1 MRQNYYEI
9 DRSVNEYNEKIEKE
23 NVTYGQIQKIYS
35 TPHLICLRVRFP
47 GLNYNLYL
55 GRGSHYEGFWSS
67 MDTPPPE
74 LRIKDRFLEY
84 LRKALLSS
92 KIRFIKIDES
102 DRVLYI
108 PYFKSKKVNCLSLFW
123 KGRDLY
129 FQNIFFDKGEKYK
142 CLKSWVGVTQELL
155 SISEMNE
162 EEIIEFSKKSFD
174 ELDRG
179 KFEKKRVIKKD
190 YPKERK
196 EIQSYFQSDIF
207 ITSNKEIKKKI
218 KSLKIK
224 LKKIEKDL
232 ERVRE
237 YKNLEKNLMEDHL
250 DLEGASHYF
259 ILNRKITFDKDWS
272 SFKKKDIL
280 FNRVKKLKKGESVL
294 MERLTSCNQ
303 EILNLENDIGNYK
316 KSVEGKKTLVP
327 IWNNKLNKKEKLTK
341 EYEPL
346 GYDEY
351 ILDCKYRIAFG
362 KDARGNDNL
371 RKNFGNKEDFWFHI
385 ENYKSSHCI
394 VKIKSISDF
403 KSIYFEVI
411 ASLLRDKSSLDLNSI
426 PLVFTQVKNL
436 KGIKGKAG
444 LVKFKK
450 AKYRTESYNKDWKE
464 IISNI

>member
-9 DRSVNEYNEKIEKE
+9 NRSVNEYNEKIEKE

-35 TPHLICLRVRFP
+35 TPHLICLRARFP
-47 GLNYNLYL
+47 GLSYNLYL

-67 MDTPPPE
+67 IDTPPPE

-92 KIRFIKIDES
+92 KIRLIKIDES

-129 FQNIFFDKGEKYK
+129 FQNIFLDEGEKYK
-142 CLKSWVGVTQELL
+142 CLKSWVGVTQDLF
-155 SISEMNE
+155 STSEMNE
-162 EEIIEFSKKSFD
+162 DEIIEFSKKNFD
-174 ELDRG
+174 ELGRG
-179 KFEKKRVIKKD
+179 KFDNPRIIKKD
-190 YPKERK
+190 NPGEKK
-196 EIQSYFQSDIF
+196 EIKNYFQSDIF
-207 ITSNKEIKKKI
+207 IKSNKEVKKRI

-224 LKKIEKDL
+224 LKKMEKDL

-237 YKNLEKNLMEDHL
+237 YKDLEKNLIEDNL
-250 DLEGASHYF
+250 DLEGASYYL
-259 ILNRKITFDKDWS
+259 ILNRKIIFDNDWS

-280 FNRVKKLKKGESVL
+280 FKRVKKLKKGELFL
-294 MERLTSCNQ
+294 MERLNSCNQ
-303 EILNLENDIGNYK
+303 EILNLENDIGCYK
-316 KSVEGKKTLVP
+316 KSVEGKKILVP
-327 IWNNKLNKKEKLTK
+327 IWNNKSNKKEKLIN
-341 EYEPL
+341 EYESL
-346 GYDEY
+346 GYEEY
-351 ILDCKYRIAFG
+351 ILDRKYRIAFG

-371 RKNFGNKEDFWFHI
+371 RKNFGNKEDYWFHI

-394 VKIKSISDF
+394 VKIKNISDF
-403 KSIYFEVI
+403 KSIYFEII
-411 ASLLRDKSSLDLNSI
+411 ASLLRDKSSLNLNRI

-436 KGIKGKAG
+436 KGVKGKAG
-444 LVKFKK
+444 SVKVKK
-450 AKYRTESYNKDWKE
+450 EKYRTESYNKDWKE